1 MQKHVVFYSK
11 LKLIE
16 TFNFTAYT
24 NNMLISFFFSFF
36 LCIFFFF
43 SAGQFVRTLDNYD
56 IIIPMR
62 VTESGD
68 VITHNLH
75 PHATRHRRNSDQ
87 LSDVLHYKVNVDN
100 SDYVLKLQPNRKL
113 YNPSLL
119 IEKKKNSFHNVSD
132 STFLR
137 YSQGDQMPCHYTGE
151 ILSKRNSKVAL
162 ALCKGLVSVFTLFNM
177 LINS

>member
-1 MQKHVVFYSK
+1 MRH
-11 LKLIE
+11 LILQL
-16 TFNFTAYT
+16 TRITCW
-24 NNMLISFFFSFF
+24 SFVSA
-36 LCIFFFF
+36 LFF

-87 LSDVLHYKVNVDN
+87 LSDVVHYKVNVEN

-137 YSQGDQMPCHYTGE
+137 YSQSDQKPCHYTGE

-162 ALCKGLVSVFTLFNM
+162 ALCKGLVSVSYFVQHVK
-177 LINS
+177 

>member
-1 MQKHVVFYSK
+1 M
-11 LKLIE
+11 
-16 TFNFTAYT
+16 
-24 NNMLISFFFSFF
+24 
-36 LCIFFFF
+36 
-43 SAGQFVRTLDNYD
+43 RTLDNYD

-87 LSDVLHYKVNVDN
+87 LSDVVHYKVNVEN

-137 YSQGDQMPCHYTGE
+137 YSQSDQKPCHYTGE

-162 ALCKGLVSVFTLFNM
+162 ALCKGLVSVSYFVQHVITYV
-177 LINS
+177 ISHSYPRK